1 VLGAVANRGEI
12 EELCAGQKKGSKGG
26 LIDAIE
32 QKATKPKPHS
42 PLCPSLC
49 VWPVCPSSTAFKSF
63 HLCWWWCWRPEHGH
77 ALRHSVRI
85 IRERV
90 MPTLTDKCFTQ
101 NRFNRGYR
109 DRRFKKNPRS
119 EFGDRI
125 RSKSSA
131 RDVRVKHPRNRTD
144 TPARQTART
153 RRLLDDNWRGAAEVR
168 WSSYRAASETWFIQ
182 VPPAEGRHPSPRPVS
197 ISSGTTQVTEE
208 SRTGTWAY

>member
-49 VWPVCPSSTAFKSF
+49 VWPVCPSSTAFKRF

-109 DRRFKKNPRS
+109 DHRFKKNPARNS
-119 EFGDRI
+119 EIEFGRNP
-125 RSKSSA
+125 
-131 RDVRVKHPRNRTD
+131 VRVTCGSNTLEIERILRPVKLPGRGDCLMTIGVAQQRFGG
-144 TPARQTART
+144 ART
-153 RRLLDDNWRGAAEVR
+153 ELRPRRGSFRYHRRKDGTPHPVPLALAA
-168 WSSYRAASETWFIQ
+168 
-182 VPPAEGRHPSPRPVS
+182 GRRK
-197 ISSGTTQVTEE
+197 
-208 SRTGTWAY
+208 